1 MCKQIDLE
9 QDIMAVGSRSMLI
22 EQEVTECELTP
33 LQAEDYLFD
42 LLRARAAI
50 DIAVD
55 IAVQELTKKIGA
67 NNATHH

>member
-33 LQAEDYLFD
+33 LQAEDYLID

-50 DIAVD
+50 DKTIQVL
-55 IAVQELTKKIGA
+55 QGKL
-67 NNATHH
+67 H